1 MTTDRLTFTRESER
15 RTSDDKLRDQ
25 LDFIAIR
32 ALSGSRGRGW
42 SYEIGPIE
50 ASNLLG
56 WTFSAWIKFYRTR
69 EIEPEKEAR
78 QREEIYEFAAAAGHH
93 ARFSNKPWTT
103 DRLGKKSK
111 EEDGDVSI
119 TAPLDDDATVPLSS
133 ISTIKQ
139 DGYFD
144 HLYGLDAQIRIML
157 SAVQAAADSN
167 MQNRFHTL
175 LFGPPGTGK
184 TDILL
189 STSQLLN
196 QMFVSHL
203 LIDATSTTEA
213 GMRKALLDEDAILP
227 EVIVVEE
234 IEKAKHS
241 FHLLLGLMDDRATVT
256 QMNFKR
262 TESRKV
268 PALILASA
276 NDYEMLKKTESGA
289 LLSRFSNEI
298 YCPRPGREILA
309 KILEREIRKV
319 KGGSEEWIEPTLK
332 FCFDKRG
339 ITDPRMLK
347 RVCLCGKDRLIT
359 GEYQR
364 DLEATMR
371 ELPAV
376 KGLVDAFD

>member
-1 MTTDRLTFTRESER
+1 VTTDRLTFNRESER
-15 RTSDDKLRDQ
+15 RTSDEKLRDQ
-25 LDFIAIR
+25 LDFIATR
-32 ALSGSRGRGW
+32 ALSGNRGRGW
-42 SYEIGPIE
+42 SYELGPIE
-50 ASNLLG
+50 AQSLMG
-56 WTFSAWIKFYRTR
+56 WTFSAWIRFYRTR
-69 EIEPEKEAR
+69 EVDPEKEQR
-78 QREEIYEFAAAAGHH
+78 KREEIYEFAAAAGHH
-93 ARFSNKPWTT
+93 ARFGSKPWTT
-103 DRLGKKSK
+103 AQLGKERKV
-111 EEDGDVSI
+111 E
-119 TAPLDDDATVPLSS
+119 APNNGIEVPPDDDATVPLAS
-133 ISTIKQ
+133 ISTIQQ

-167 MQNRFHTL
+167 MCNRFHTL
-175 LFGPPGTGK
+175 MWGPPGTGK
-184 TDILL
+184 TDILV

-203 LIDATSTTEA
+203 MIDATSTTEA
-213 GMRKALLDEDAILP
+213 GMRKALMDEDAILP
-227 EVIVVEE
+227 EVIIVEE

-256 QMNFKR
+256 QMNFRR
-262 TESRKV
+262 TETRKV

-276 NDYEMLKKTESGA
+276 NDYELLRKTESGA

-319 KGGSEEWIEPTLK
+319 KGGREEWIEPTLE
-332 FCFDKRG
+332 FCYNQRR

-347 RVCLCGKDRLIT
+347 RVCLCGKDRLIN

-364 DLEATMR
+364 DLEETMKR
-371 ELPAV
+371 VPGGS
-376 KGLVDAFD
+376 GLIDAFD

>member
-1 MTTDRLTFTRESER
+1 
-15 RTSDDKLRDQ
+15 
-25 LDFIAIR
+25 
-32 ALSGSRGRGW
+32 LSGSRGRGW
-42 SYEIGPIE
+42 SYELGPIE

-56 WTFSAWIKFYRTR
+56 WTFSAWIRFYRTR
-69 EIEPEKEAR
+69 ECDPEKEAH

-93 ARFSNKPWTT
+93 ARFGNKPWTT
-103 DRLGKKSK
+103 DRLGKDWSK
-111 EEDGDVSI
+111 LEGNTEGVL
-119 TAPLDDDATVPLSS
+119 APLDDDATVPLSS

-175 LFGPPGTGK
+175 MWGPPGTGK

-189 STSQLLN
+189 SASQLLN

-256 QMNFKR
+256 QMNFRK
-262 TESRKV
+262 TESRRV

-319 KGGSEEWIEPTLK
+319 KGGSEKWIEPTLE
-332 FCFDKRG
+332 FCFDQRG

-347 RVCLCGKDRLIT
+347 RVCLCGKDRLIS

-364 DLEATMR
+364 DLESTMR
-371 ELPAV
+371 KAPDNRQLNN
-376 KGLVDAFD
+376 AFD

>member
-1 MTTDRLTFTRESER
+1 
-15 RTSDDKLRDQ
+15 
-25 LDFIAIR
+25 
-32 ALSGSRGRGW
+32 
-42 SYEIGPIE
+42 
-50 ASNLLG
+50 
-56 WTFSAWIKFYRTR
+56 
-69 EIEPEKEAR
+69 
-78 QREEIYEFAAAAGHH
+78 
-93 ARFSNKPWTT
+93 
-103 DRLGKKSK
+103 
-111 EEDGDVSI
+111 
-119 TAPLDDDATVPLSS
+119 
-133 ISTIKQ
+133 
-139 DGYFD
+139 
-144 HLYGLDAQIRIML
+144 
-157 SAVQAAADSN
+157 
-167 MQNRFHTL
+167 
-175 LFGPPGTGK
+175 
-184 TDILL
+184 
-189 STSQLLN
+189 
-196 QMFVSHL
+196 MFVSHL

-234 IEKAKHS
+234 IEKARHS

-319 KGGSEEWIEPTLK
+319 KGGSELWIEPTLR
-332 FCFDKRG
+332 FCHDQRG

-347 RVCLCGKDRLIT
+347 RVCLCGKERLIT

-364 DLEATMR
+364 DLEATMMKSPGR
-371 ELPAV
+371 
-376 KGLVDAFD
+376 GLTDVFD

>member
-1 MTTDRLTFTRESER
+1 LTFNRESER
-15 RTSDDKLRDQ
+15 RTSDEKLHDP
-25 LDFIAIR
+25 LEFIAVR

-50 ASNLLG
+50 AQDLLG
-56 WTFSAWIKFYRTR
+56 WTFSAWIRFYRTR
-69 EIEPEKEAR
+69 ECDPEKEAH
-78 QREEIYEFAAAAGHH
+78 QRSEIYEFAAAAGHH
-93 ARFSNKPWTT
+93 ARFGNKPWTT
-103 DRLGKKSK
+103 DRLGKKEKAVEGIIASQD
-111 EEDGDVSI
+111 EDS
-119 TAPLDDDATVPLSS
+119 TVALSS

-157 SAVQAAADSN
+157 SAIQAAADSG
-167 MQNRFHTL
+167 MKNRFHTL
-175 LFGPPGTGK
+175 LWGETGTGK

-203 LIDATSTTEA
+203 LLDATATTEA

-227 EVIVVEE
+227 EIILIEE
-234 IEKAKHS
+234 IEKARHS

-256 QMNFKR
+256 QMNFKK

-319 KGGSEEWIEPTLK
+319 KGGSEEWIEPTLE
-332 FCFDKRG
+332 FCYDQRR

-347 RVCLCGKDRLIT
+347 RVCLCGKERLIT

-364 DLEATMR
+364 DLEETMR
-371 ELPAV
+371 KVPGS
-376 KGLVDAFD
+376 GLVDVFD